1 MGEKWQTR
9 RKAGAQSQGSLVGGR
24 ARLPK
29 NYDGHDAGPGLDPGE
44 TQSMSCCGRRISRDR
59 MFFCRF
65 SVRARTR
72 VPNGRFLPSG
82 SFVP

>member
-1 MGEKWQTR
+1 MGDKWQTR

-24 ARLPK
+24 ARVPK
-29 NYDGHDAGPGLDPGE
+29 NYDGHDAGPGQDPGE
-44 TQSMSCCGRRISRDR
+44 SQSISRCGLRISRNGV
-59 MFFCRF
+59 FFCGF

-72 VPNGRFLPSG
+72 VPNGRFLPYG